1 MTAPTKDIPFRILSL
16 DGGGYKGLYTAAV
29 LEKIEKRNGPLI
41 DHFDL
46 ISGTS
51 VGGLIALALAAG
63 KSAAEIREFFV
74 THGPSIFPQGWW
86 LTRKYRNTRQ
96 KFWGSKYRP
105 QGLERA
111 LKEFLGDVTMG
122 DARSLVCIP
131 TLDLVNR
138 EPFVFKT
145 DHAPGLNRDSK
156 RLMRDVARATSA
168 APTFFPAAVFEEN
181 PGKQF
186 VDGGLWA
193 NNPTLVAYTEAV
205 QYFVGDQKPY
215 SRMSILSVGT
225 AIEDPGRT
233 PAHTTKLSAV
243 RHGKEIISTTLTA
256 QQRSSEHIF
265 RFLAAAAASR
275 PEYVRIPEPKLSS
288 EQAKCI
294 GLDVC
299 STVARDILLSVGET
313 MGDTWKNIPEVMTF
327 FATPKRPPI
336 FY

>member
-1 MTAPTKDIPFRILSL
+1 MITPMTDMPFRILSL

-29 LEKIEKRNGPLI
+29 LERIEKRNGPLI

-74 THGPSIFPQGWW
+74 KKGPSIFPQGWW
-86 LTRKYRNTRQ
+86 FTRRFRNTRQ
-96 KFWGSKYRP
+96 KFWGSKYHPR
-105 QGLERA
+105 GLERA
-111 LKEFLGDVTMG
+111 LKEILGASKMA
-122 DARSLVCIP
+122 DARALVCIP

-145 DHAPGLNRDSK
+145 DHAHGLNRDSN

-168 APTFFPAAVFEEN
+168 APTFFPAAVLVEN

-205 QYFVGDQKPY
+205 RYFVGDGKPY
-215 SRMSILSVGT
+215 QRMAILSVGT
-225 AIEDPGRT
+225 ATEDPGRT
-233 PAHTTKLSAV
+233 PARTTKLSALW
-243 RHGKEIISTTLTA
+243 HGKEIIATTLTA
-256 QQRSSEHIF
+256 QQRSTEHF
-265 RFLAAAAASR
+265 FGFLAAAAASR
-275 PEYVRIPEPKLSS
+275 PDYVRIPEPKLSS
-288 EQAKCI
+288 AQAKCI

-313 MGDTWKNIPEVMTF
+313 VGDTWKNNPGVLAF
-327 FATPKRPPI
+327 FATPKKPPT